1 MTREAATW
9 PAPVAAEPVVATVSL
24 PGSKSQT
31 NRALVLAALSHEP
44 SLLVGPLHSRD
55 TELMVA
61 GLRAMGAEVD
71 VTGDGWS
78 VRPARLHG
86 PAQVDVGNAGTV
98 MRFLPPVAALATGP
112 VRFDGDPRSRAR
124 PLAPVVGALRD
135 LGVEVQAS
143 HDRLPLTVHGRG
155 WVLGGSVEI
164 DASTSSQFVS
174 ALLLAAPRFADAVEV
189 RHVGGRVP
197 SGAHIDMT
205 VAMLRSA
212 GAIVEHVNETTWR
225 VEPGPLRIGR
235 HVVEP
240 DLSNAAAFLAAAV
253 VTGGRVTVPG
263 WPLRTTQAG
272 DALRFLLPRFGAAV
286 DLDGDGLTVTGPE
299 RVVGADLDL
308 SDVGELAPVL
318 TAVAALGHGPST
330 LRGIGHL
337 RHHETDRLAALSRE
351 IGSLGG
357 DVRETADG
365 LEVHPRPLH
374 GGRFET
380 YEDHRLATAAAV
392 LGLCVASVEV
402 VDVATTAK
410 TLPTFVPLW
419 EQMLTARSVEGRRG

>member
-1 MTREAATW
+1 MTKQAETW
-9 PAPVAAEPVVATVSL
+9 AAPVAAGPVEATVAL

-31 NRALVLAALSHEP
+31 NRALVLAALSTEP
-44 SLLVGPLHSRD
+44 SLLVAPLRSRD
-55 TELMVA
+55 TELMVS
-61 GLRAMGAEVD
+61 GLRALGTD
-71 VTGDGWS
+71 IDTSGDDWG
-78 VRPARLHG
+78 VRPGRLRG
-86 PAQVDVGNAGTV
+86 PAEVDVGNAGTV

-112 VRFDGDPRSRAR
+112 VRFDGDPRSRQR
-124 PLAPVVGALRD
+124 PLAPVVRALRD
-135 LGVEVQAS
+135 LGVEVDAP

-189 RHVGGRVP
+189 RHRGGRIP

-205 VAMLRSA
+205 VSMLRAA
-212 GAIVEHVNETTWR
+212 GAIVEHIDEAAWR
-225 VEPGPLRIGR
+225 VEPGPVRIGR
-235 HVVEP
+235 HRVEP

-263 WPLRTTQAG
+263 WPVQTTQAG
-272 DALRFLLPRFGAAV
+272 DALRRLLPQLGALV
-286 DLDGDGLTVTGPE
+286 ELDEHGLTVTGQD
-299 RVVGADLDL
+299 RVTGADLDL

-318 TAVAALGHGPST
+318 TAVAALADGPST

-351 IGSLGG
+351 IGALGG

-365 LEVHPRPLH
+365 LEIRPKPLH

-380 YEDHRLATAAAV
+380 YEDHRLATAASV
-392 LGLCVASVEV
+392 LGLRVPGVEV

-410 TLPTFVPLW
+410 TLPSFVPLW
-419 EQMLTARSVEGRRG
+419 EQMLAAPSVGGLRG

>member
-9 PAPVAAEPVVATVSL
+9 PAPVAAGPVVATVAL

-31 NRALVLAALSHEP
+31 NRALVLAALSHQP
-44 SLLVGPLHSRD
+44 SQLVAPLRSRD
-55 TELMVA
+55 TDLMVA
-61 GLRAMGAEVD
+61 GLRALGADVD
-71 VTGDGWS
+71 ATGDDWW
-78 VRPARLHG
+78 VRPAPLHG
-86 PAQVDVGNAGTV
+86 PAGVDVGNAGTV

-112 VRFDGDPRSRAR
+112 VRFDGDPRARER
-124 PLAPVVGALRD
+124 PLAPVIGALRD
-135 LGVEVQAS
+135 LGVEVEAS
-143 HDRLPLTVHGRG
+143 DDRLPLTVHGRG

-189 RHVGGRVP
+189 RHVGGRIP

-205 VAMLRSA
+205 VAMLRAA
-212 GAIVEHVNETTWR
+212 GAIVEHVDDTTWR

-272 DALRFLLPRFGAAV
+272 DALRHLLPRFGATV
-286 DLDGDGLTVTGPE
+286 ELDEDGLTVTGPH
-299 RVVGADLDL
+299 RVLGADLDL

-318 TAVAALGHGPST
+318 TAVAALGEGPSS

-351 IGSLGG
+351 IGALGG

-365 LEVHPRPLH
+365 LEVRPRRLH

-380 YEDHRLATAAAV
+380 YEDHRLATAAGV
-392 LGLCVASVEV
+392 LGLRVPGVEV

-410 TLPTFVPLW
+410 TLPAFVALW
-419 EQMLTARSVEGRRG
+419 EHMLTAPSVEGRRG

>member
-1 MTREAATW
+1 MTREAAAW
-9 PAPVAAEPVVATVSL
+9 PAPVAAGPVVATVSL

-31 NRALVLAALSHEP
+31 NRALVLAALSHQP
-44 SLLVGPLHSRD
+44 SQLVAPLRSRD
-55 TELMVA
+55 TELMVT
-61 GLRAMGAEVD
+61 GLRALGTDVD
-71 VTGDGWS
+71 ATGDDWS
-78 VRPARLHG
+78 VRPAPLHG
-86 PAQVDVGNAGTV
+86 PAGVDVGNAGTV

-112 VRFDGDPRSRAR
+112 VRFDGDPRARER
-124 PLAPVVGALRD
+124 PLAPVIGALRD
-135 LGVEVQAS
+135 LGVEVEAS
-143 HDRLPLTVHGRG
+143 DDRLPLTVHGRG

-189 RHVGGRVP
+189 RHVGGRIP

-205 VAMLRSA
+205 VEMLRAA
-212 GAIVEHVNETTWR
+212 GAIVEHVDDTTWR
-225 VEPGPLRIGR
+225 VEPGPLRVGR

-253 VTGGRVTVPG
+253 VTGGKVTVPG

-272 DALRFLLPRFGAAV
+272 DALRHLLPRLGATV
-286 DLDGDGLTVTGPE
+286 ELDEAGLTVTGPG
-299 RVVGADLDL
+299 RVLGADLDL

-318 TAVAALGHGPST
+318 AAVAALGDGPST

-351 IGSLGG
+351 IGVLGG
-357 DVRETADG
+357 DVRETPDG
-365 LEVHPRPLH
+365 IEVRPRRLH

-380 YEDHRLATAAAV
+380 YEDHRLATAAGV
-392 LGLCVASVEV
+392 LGLRVPGVEV

-410 TLPTFVPLW
+410 TLPTFVALW
-419 EQMLTARSVEGRRG
+419 EQMLTAPSVKGRRG

>member
-1 MTREAATW
+1 MTREAGTW
-9 PAPVAAEPVVATVSL
+9 AAPVAAGPVVATVPL

-31 NRALVLAALSHEP
+31 NRALILAALSHEP
-44 SLLVGPLHSRD
+44 SQLVAPLRSRD

-61 GLRAMGAEVD
+61 GLRAVGADVD
-71 VTGDGWS
+71 ASGDDWW
-78 VRPARLHG
+78 VRPARLQG
-86 PAQVDVGNAGTV
+86 PADVDVGNAGTV

-112 VRFDGDPRSRAR
+112 VRFDGDPRARER

-135 LGVEVQAS
+135 LGVEVEAS
-143 HDRLPLTVHGRG
+143 DDRLPLTVHGRG
-155 WVLGGSVEI
+155 WVLGGAVEI

-189 RHVGGRVP
+189 RHLGGRVP

-212 GAIVEHVNETTWR
+212 GAIVEHVDDTTWR
-225 VEPGPLRIGR
+225 VEPGPLRVGR

-272 DALRFLLPRFGAAV
+272 DALRHLLPRLGATV
-286 DLDGDGLTVTGPE
+286 ELDEDGLTVTGPD
-299 RVVGADLDL
+299 RVLGADLDL

-318 TAVAALGHGPST
+318 AAVAALADGPST

-351 IGSLGG
+351 ISALGG

-365 LEVHPRPLH
+365 LEVHPHRLH

-392 LGLCVASVEV
+392 LGLCVAGVDV

>member
-9 PAPVAAEPVVATVSL
+9 PAPVAAGPVVATVAL

-31 NRALVLAALSHEP
+31 NRALVLAALSHQP
-44 SLLVGPLHSRD
+44 SQLVAPLRSRD
-55 TELMVA
+55 TDLMVA
-61 GLRAMGAEVD
+61 GLRALGADVD
-71 VTGDGWS
+71 ATGDDWS
-78 VRPARLHG
+78 VRPAPLHG
-86 PAQVDVGNAGTV
+86 PAGVDVGNAGTV

-112 VRFDGDPRSRAR
+112 VRFDGDPRARER
-124 PLAPVVGALRD
+124 PLAPVIGALRD
-135 LGVEVQAS
+135 LGVEVEAS
-143 HDRLPLTVHGRG
+143 DDRLPLTVHGRG

-189 RHVGGRVP
+189 RHVGGRIP

-205 VAMLRSA
+205 VAMLRAA
-212 GAIVEHVNETTWR
+212 GAIVEHVDDTTWR

-272 DALRFLLPRFGAAV
+272 DALRHLLPRFGATV
-286 DLDGDGLTVTGPE
+286 ELDEDGVTVTGPE
-299 RVVGADLDL
+299 RVLGADLDL

-318 TAVAALGHGPST
+318 TAVAALGEGPSS

-351 IGSLGG
+351 IGALGG

-365 LEVHPRPLH
+365 LEVRPRRLH

-380 YEDHRLATAAAV
+380 YEDHRLATAAGV
-392 LGLCVASVEV
+392 LGLRVPGVEV

-410 TLPTFVPLW
+410 TLPAFVALW
-419 EQMLTARSVEGRRG
+419 EHMLTAPSVEGRRG

>member
-1 MTREAATW
+1 MTREAAAW
-9 PAPVAAEPVVATVSL
+9 PAPVAAGPVVATVSL

-31 NRALVLAALSHEP
+31 NRALVLAALSHQP
-44 SLLVGPLHSRD
+44 SQLVAPLRSRD
-55 TELMVA
+55 TELMVT
-61 GLRAMGAEVD
+61 GLRALGTDVD
-71 VTGDGWS
+71 ATGDDWS
-78 VRPARLHG
+78 VRPAPLHG
-86 PAQVDVGNAGTV
+86 PAGVDVGNAGTV

-112 VRFDGDPRSRAR
+112 VRFDGDPRARER
-124 PLAPVVGALRD
+124 PLAPVIGALRD
-135 LGVEVQAS
+135 LGVEVEAS
-143 HDRLPLTVHGRG
+143 DDRLPLTVHGRG

-189 RHVGGRVP
+189 RHVGGRIP

-205 VAMLRSA
+205 VEMLRAA
-212 GAIVEHVNETTWR
+212 GAIVEHVDDTTWR
-225 VEPGPLRIGR
+225 VEPGPLRVGR

-253 VTGGRVTVPG
+253 VTGGKVTVPG

-272 DALRFLLPRFGAAV
+272 DALRHLLPRLGATV
-286 DLDGDGLTVTGPE
+286 ELDEAGLTVTGPG
-299 RVVGADLDL
+299 RVLGADLDL

-318 TAVAALGHGPST
+318 AAVAALGDGPST

-351 IGSLGG
+351 IGVLGG
-357 DVRETADG
+357 DVRETPDG
-365 LEVHPRPLH
+365 IEVRPRRLH

-380 YEDHRLATAAAV
+380 YEDHRLATAAGV
-392 LGLCVASVEV
+392 LGLRVPGVEV

-410 TLPTFVPLW
+410 TLPTFVALW
-419 EQMLTARSVEGRRG
+419 EQMLTAPSVEGRRG

>member
-1 MTREAATW
+1 MTREAAAW
-9 PAPVAAEPVVATVSL
+9 PAPVAAGPVVATVSL

-31 NRALVLAALSHEP
+31 NRALVLAALSHQP
-44 SLLVGPLHSRD
+44 SQLVAPLRSRD
-55 TELMVA
+55 TELMVT
-61 GLRAMGAEVD
+61 GLRALGTDVD
-71 VTGDGWS
+71 ATGDDWS
-78 VRPARLHG
+78 VRPAPLHG
-86 PAQVDVGNAGTV
+86 PAGVDVGNAGTV

-112 VRFDGDPRSRAR
+112 VRFDGDPRARER
-124 PLAPVVGALRD
+124 PLAPVIGALRN
-135 LGVEVQAS
+135 LGVEVEAS
-143 HDRLPLTVHGRG
+143 DDRLPLTVHGRG

-189 RHVGGRVP
+189 RHVGGRIP

-205 VAMLRSA
+205 VEMLRAA
-212 GAIVEHVNETTWR
+212 GAIVEHVDDTTWR
-225 VEPGPLRIGR
+225 VEPGPLRVGR

-253 VTGGRVTVPG
+253 VTGGKVTVPG

-272 DALRFLLPRFGAAV
+272 DALRHLLPRLGATV
-286 DLDGDGLTVTGPE
+286 ELDEAGLTVTGPG
-299 RVVGADLDL
+299 RVLGADLDL

-318 TAVAALGHGPST
+318 AAVAALGDGPST

-351 IGSLGG
+351 IGVLGG
-357 DVRETADG
+357 DVRETPDG
-365 LEVHPRPLH
+365 IEVRPRRLH

-380 YEDHRLATAAAV
+380 YEDHRLATAAGV
-392 LGLCVASVEV
+392 LGLRVPGVEV

-410 TLPTFVPLW
+410 TLPTFVALW
-419 EQMLTARSVEGRRG
+419 ERMLTAPSVEGRRG

>member
-1 MTREAATW
+1 MTRRAGTW
-9 PAPVAAEPVVATVSL
+9 PAPVAAGPVVATVSL

-31 NRALVLAALSHEP
+31 NRALVLATLSPEP
-44 SLLVGPLHSRD
+44 SQLVAPLRSRD
-55 TELMVA
+55 TELMAA
-61 GLRAMGAEVD
+61 GLRAMGADVD
-71 VTGDGWS
+71 TTGDDWW
-78 VRPARLHG
+78 VRPARLLG

-98 MRFLPPVAALATGP
+98 MRFLPPVAALATGL
-112 VRFDGDPRSRAR
+112 VRFDGDPRARQR

-135 LGVEVQAS
+135 LGVDVEAS
-143 HDRLPLTVHGRG
+143 HGRLPLTVHGRG

-212 GAIVEHVNETTWR
+212 GVIVEHVDETTWR
-225 VEPGPLRIGR
+225 VEPGPLRVGR
-235 HVVEP
+235 HLVEP

-272 DALRFLLPRFGAAV
+272 DALRHLLPQLGASV
-286 DLDGDGLTVTGPE
+286 ELDEHGLTVTGPG
-299 RVVGADLDL
+299 RVLGADLDL

-318 TAVAALGHGPST
+318 TAVAALADGPST

-351 IGSLGG
+351 IGALGG

-392 LGLCVASVEV
+392 LGLCVAGVEV